1 MTTSTLN
8 LSPVPSTANTESP
21 VEFDLDLHMYR
32 LLVSEPFFASISRNI
47 NKMPSTALPTAGV
60 RINKDTMQY
69 EMLYNPKFMAS
80 LSDDEK
86 IGVLMHEFYHLI
98 FDHVGMRLPE
108 EGMTK
113 MWNIATDLAI
123 NGLQG
128 VINRIPKIACIPTQG
143 PFKDYP
149 AEQSADYYFERLKQD
164 KQQKEQDKDKGDKGE
179 GQPSDGN
186 GDPSNGGGDP
196 TDGEGGGSFDD
207 HTGWG
212 DVPDDVKAV
221 AEERLKEIIK
231 EAAQEASKSHNW
243 GTVSA
248 DCRKQI
254 MERLKSYVDWRKMLR
269 YFIKATIRADK
280 HSTIRRINKRYPRIH
295 AGSKVTRLANIA
307 ISIDQSGSVG
317 DDMLAAFFTELNE
330 LASLATFTVV
340 PFDTEVRSNLVY
352 VWKKGQ
358 RKVWERVMCGG
369 TDFNAPTKYVNE
381 NDFDGH
387 IVLTDMCAPKPI
399 ASKCK
404 RMWMTT
410 KENFDNPYF
419 KTNEIV
425 VAITPSGK

>member
-1 MTTSTLN
+1 MTSEPLN
-8 LSPVPSTANTESP
+8 LSPVPSTPNTESP

-32 LLVSEPFFASISRNI
+32 LLSSEPFFAAISRQV
-47 NKMPSTALPTAGV
+47 NKSPSTALPTAGV
-60 RINKDTMQY
+60 RINKETMQY

-86 IGVLMHEFYHLI
+86 IGVLLHEFYHLVL
-98 FDHVGMRLPE
+98 DHVGNRLPE
-108 EGMTK
+108 GGMTK
-113 MWNIATDLAI
+113 MWNIAADLAI
-123 NGLQG
+123 NGLPG
-128 VINRIPKIACIPTQG
+128 VINRIPKIACIPG
-143 PFKDYP
+143 VGRFAEYP
-149 AEQSADYYFERLKQD
+149 AEQSAEYYYDRLKND
-164 KQQKEQDKDKGDKGE
+164 PEQDKSEGGNGE
-179 GQPSDGN
+179 GEPQEGEGDPSDGSGN
-186 GDPSNGGGDP
+186 GNGSGGGD
-196 TDGEGGGSFDD
+196 SFDD

-212 DVPDDVKAV
+212 DVPDEVKQIAD
-221 AEERLKEIIK
+221 ERLKEVIK
-231 EAAQEASKSHNW
+231 NAAGEASKSHNW

-248 DCRKQI
+248 ECRKEI

-269 YFIKATIRADK
+269 YFIKATVRSEK

-295 AGSKVTRLANIA
+295 AGNKVTRLANIA
-307 ISIDQSGSVG
+307 ISIDQSGSVS
-317 DDMLAAFFTELNE
+317 DELLAAFFTELNE

-340 PFDTEVRSNLVY
+340 PFDTEVRESLVY

-404 RMWMTT
+404 RMWMTD
-410 KENFDNPYF
+410 KANFDSPYF